1 MQRVFILNHR
11 FKQVSSLHW
20 VNTEKEEDIK
30 KEKKEKEKR
39 KDKNEK

>member
-1 MQRVFILNHR
+1 MQRVFVLNHR

-20 VNTEKEEDIK
+20 VNIEKEEDIK
-30 KEKKEKEKR
+30 KKKKKEKR